1 MPAAER
7 LAGGAVRTG
16 RNGGRRR
23 CSLNQPCLLERVVGE
38 NNAFLAYV
46 SAFSTR
52 DQFPRRSSS
61 TAETAVQSAH
71 GLIVPRRPSN
81 DQERKPGPEHR
92 CERSG
97 SGRQTRIRMRRG
109 EQNARRTRTP
119 SELSRYARHHARPET
134 ADK

>member
-23 CSLNQPCLLERVVGE
+23 CSLNQPRLLERVVGE

-52 DQFPRRSSS
+52 HQFPRCR
-61 TAETAVQSAH
+61 
-71 GLIVPRRPSN
+71 
-81 DQERKPGPEHR
+81 
-92 CERSG
+92 
-97 SGRQTRIRMRRG
+97 
-109 EQNARRTRTP
+109 
-119 SELSRYARHHARPET
+119 ARPQKLQCNPPT
-134 ADK
+134 A